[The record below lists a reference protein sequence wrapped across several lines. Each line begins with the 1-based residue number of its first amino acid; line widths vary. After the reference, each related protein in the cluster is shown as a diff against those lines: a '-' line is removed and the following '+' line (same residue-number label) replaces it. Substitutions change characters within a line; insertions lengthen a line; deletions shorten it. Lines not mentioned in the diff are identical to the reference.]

1 MIKKIIISC
10 MLWTS
15 VVSMSFAITTKTWVM
30 LKARQSSLVQV
41 LSNLYYPY
49 IYSSE
54 GLPNKVQLGMNGVPV
69 YDQGGYGTCVTFATS
84 AALEAKAKKGN
95 YISQYCL
102 LQLSSYM
109 AKNTYKDAWWEGT
122 YAEEALNSIEA
133 TGVIPKNKQ
142 SQCGKLGEY
151 VPYTDDFDLLTF
163 GQKIP
168 EDNISLE
175 KYHKLSEVVDF
186 THKAIDVSIPT
197 QALFLVKTELA
208 SSHRTLLGFVVTS
221 AFPKSTHI
229 TSGDTWALSS
239 EDVRTLMESVSN
251 LGMHE
256 IIITGYDDKA
266 VAYDSQGN
274 KHVGLLKVRNSWGTD
289 SGDHG
294 DYYMSYDYFKAF
306 VSDLQ
311 VII

>member
-1 MIKKIIISC
+1 
-10 MLWTS
+10 
-15 VVSMSFAITTKTWVM
+15 
-30 LKARQSSLVQV
+30 
-41 LSNLYYPY
+41 
-49 IYSSE
+49 
-54 GLPNKVQLGMNGVPV
+54 
-69 YDQGGYGTCVTFATS
+69 
-84 AALEAKAKKGN
+84 
-95 YISQYCL
+95 
-102 LQLSSYM
+102 M

-122 YAEEALNSIEA
+122 YAKEALNSIEA

-142 SQCGKLGEY
+142 NQCGKLGEY
-151 VPYTDDFDLLTF
+151 VPYTDGLHFE
-163 GQKIP
+163 QKIP
-168 EDNISLE
+168 EDSISLE
-175 KYHKLSEVVDF
+175 KYHKLSEVVAF
-186 THKAIDVSIPT
+186 THKSIEVSIPT
-197 QALFLVKTELA
+197 KSLFLVKSELA
-208 SSHRTLLGFVVTS
+208 ASHRILLGFVVTNTD
-221 AFPKSTHI
+221 PESTHN

-251 LGMHE
+251 LSIHE